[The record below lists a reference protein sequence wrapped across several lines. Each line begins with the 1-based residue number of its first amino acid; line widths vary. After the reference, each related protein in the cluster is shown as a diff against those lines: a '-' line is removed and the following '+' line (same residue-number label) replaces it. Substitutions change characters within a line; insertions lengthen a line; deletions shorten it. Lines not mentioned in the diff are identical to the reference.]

1 MFDNGSARTPRS
13 ALAFPTLA
21 PPFPAASM
29 HVLDWIVVGLYVA
42 TVVGLGWWA
51 NRLQTDTEAYF
62 VGNRGVRWWAA
73 GLSIIATSFSAAS
86 VLGMPGYA
94 YADDMWYLQFQI
106 GDILAAGIVA
116 ALFIPFFH
124 KIKELTTAYEYLEVR
139 FDTKT
144 RQLGSALFIFATLLR
159 GGALL
164 YGASLL
170 FSEIV
175 PTNVFPG
182 LPGVEEAVI
191 IFGVIAITYTV
202 VGGISAVIWTDVI
215 QFGLIVLGVI
225 ASIIVVITSTP
236 GGTSATFETAASLD
250 KLQVLH
256 ADEPFAFK
264 GIVTAIFGYGLLAL
278 SLYGTNQQPVQRYM
292 TVENPREAQKALLL
306 GVGTG
311 AISVALS
318 LLMGVFLFVFYDFNP
333 GLLAEGIGSD
343 QVMPQFIENRLP
355 PVITGGLVAAVFA
368 AAMSSLDSALNS
380 TAAAITVD
388 FYTQFK
394 EDVAEQQRLFFA
406 KIVVITAGALGIGVG
421 IYASR
426 TGELL
431 IDIILDFLG
440 WVGGGMLGLF
450 VLGMLTRRANGF
462 GAFIG
467 AIVGVAAALILTDN
481 LTGLSFIAEAV
492 GIVPFPSIWATAVG
506 LVVTLAVGYALS
518 LVVGR
523 HPPPGQ
529 LENTTVQ
536 WIDVDGRGPQR
547 ASSGGVDD
555 DRERT

>member
-1 MFDNGSARTPRS
+1 
-13 ALAFPTLA
+13 
-21 PPFPAASM
+21 M
-29 HVLDWIVVGLYVA
+29 HVLDWIIVGLYVA

-175 PTNVFPG
+175 PTNVFPW
-182 LPGVEEAVI
+182 LPGVEEAII

-343 QVMPQFIENRLP
+343 QVMPQFIENQLP

-380 TAAAITVD
+380 TAAALTVD